1 LAIRFTV
8 GEWTVAPELNSLQ
21 RDGQICRVEPKI
33 MQVLVVLVEHS
44 GDVVSKEQIFQR
56 VWPGTFVSDEVLTRS
71 VSELRRVF
79 GDNPREPKYIQT
91 IPKGGYRLVAPV
103 IGAGIAGRGASPR
116 PWWRRE
122 GRPILAA
129 VVAVLLLVTYLVL
142 FRDRA
147 KVGFKPA
154 ITSLAVLPLTNL
166 SGDPSQD
173 YFADGM
179 TDELITDLGQISALR
194 VISRTSVMQYKGTH
208 KTLPEIARELNV
220 DAVVE
225 GTVLRSGDRV
235 RITAQLVHAPSDRH
249 LWAQSYEGDLRNV
262 LAVQNDVAKAV
273 AEHIEAKLTNQER
286 TKLEGKRVLNPDA
299 YEAYLKGMAQDWT
312 VDGSQRRI
320 EYLEKAIAL
329 QADYADA
336 YAGLADAYVNLG
348 HMLAGPPQLTFSKAK
363 IAALKALELDGTSAQ
378 AHAALGDV
386 TYLYDWDFPG
396 AEKEIQRTIQ
406 LNPNS
411 VSAHASYAD
420 FLNLMGR
427 YRESIDEARRRQRID
442 PLSLSAATQI
452 AVELYGARRY
462 DECIEQT
469 RRVLASNPNSH
480 GARLYLGLALE
491 QKNDF
496 PEAIAELNKAVELSN
511 DKMWIGFVAYAKARS
526 GDKTGARRIVREL
539 ELISNRSYVSPWWL
553 AMIYFGLGER
563 DQALFWLEKS
573 YEGREHDLVFSN
585 VWPMFD
591 SLRSDPQFKD
601 ILRRVGLPP
610 SGSEIASK

>member
-1 LAIRFTV
+1 
-8 GEWTVAPELNSLQ
+8 
-21 RDGQICRVEPKI
+21 
-33 MQVLVVLVEHS
+33 
-44 GDVVSKEQIFQR
+44 
-56 VWPGTFVSDEVLTRS
+56 
-71 VSELRRVF
+71 
-79 GDNPREPKYIQT
+79 
-91 IPKGGYRLVAPV
+91 
-103 IGAGIAGRGASPR
+103 
-116 PWWRRE
+116 
-122 GRPILAA
+122 
-129 VVAVLLLVTYLVL
+129 
-142 FRDRA
+142 
-147 KVGFKPA
+147 
-154 ITSLAVLPLTNL
+154 VLPLTNL

-511 DKMWIGFVAYAKARS
+511 DKMWIGFVAYAKTRS

>member
-1 LAIRFTV
+1 MPIRFTV
-8 GEWTVAPELNSLQ
+8 GDWTVAPELNSLQ
-21 RDGQICRVEPKI
+21 RAGQICRVEPKI
-33 MQVLVVLVEHS
+33 MKVLVVLIEHS
-44 GDVVSKEQIFQR
+44 GEVVSKQQIFQQ

-79 GDNPREPKYIQT
+79 ADNPKEPKYIQT
-91 IPKGGYRLVAPV
+91 VPKGGYRLVAPV
-103 IGAGIAGRGASPR
+103 IESGIAGLGSSQR
-116 PWWRRE
+116 PWWHRKR
-122 GRPILAA
+122 RPILAA
-129 VVAVLLLVTYLVL
+129 VVAILLLAVCLL
-142 FRDRA
+142 FFRERGN
-147 KVGFKPA
+147 VGFKPP
-154 ITSLAVLPLTNL
+154 IVSLAVLPLTNL

-173 YFADGM
+173 YFADGL
-179 TDELITDLGQISALR
+179 TDELITDLGQISALH
-194 VISRTSVMQYKGTH
+194 VISRTSVMQYKDTQ

-225 GTVLRSGDRV
+225 GSVLRSGERV
-235 RITAQLVHAPSDRH
+235 RITAQLLHAPSDRH

-262 LAVQNDVAKAV
+262 LALQNEVAKAV

-286 TKLEGKRVLNPDA
+286 TKLEAQRVVHPDA

-312 VDGSQRRI
+312 VDASQRRI

-329 QADYADA
+329 QPDYAEA

-348 HMLAGPPQLTFSKAK
+348 HMLALPPKLTFPKARV
-363 IAALKALELDGTSAQ
+363 AALKGVELDDTSAQ

-386 TYLYDWDFPG
+386 RYLYDWDFPA
-396 AEKEIQRTIQ
+396 AEKEIRQAIQ

-427 YRESIDEARRRQRID
+427 YRESIDEAGQRQQID

-469 RRVLASNPNSH
+469 RRVLASNPNSY

-496 PEAIAELNKAVELSN
+496 PAAIAELNKAVELSN
-511 DKMWIGFVAYAKARS
+511 DKMWIAFVAHAKARS
-526 GDKTGARRIVREL
+526 GDTAGALKIVRDL
-539 ELISNRSYVSPWWL
+539 QLLSKRSYVSPWWL
-553 AMIYFGLGER
+553 AMIYSVWES
-563 DQALFWLEKS
+563 ET
-573 YEGREHDLVFSN
+573 EPFS
-585 VWPMFD
+585 
-591 SLRSDPQFKD
+591 
-601 ILRRVGLPP
+601 G
-610 SGSEIASK
+610 